1 VALEAS
7 RGLAES
13 NIFYWIK
20 TLEKYPPMVEKVHFG
35 RGGIGMFLALAHVG
49 AMIGCLTI
57 SAAFYPAI

>member
-1 VALEAS
+1 
-7 RGLAES
+7 
-13 NIFYWIK
+13 
-20 TLEKYPPMVEKVHFG
+20 VEKVHFG